1 MTTSAPSAH
10 SSLTLPAKQEG
21 ARHWMRSYKAMLR
34 WQLTDMRLLLPL
46 TVLVQAL
53 TGVGLVLGMGLLI
66 AEMTE
71 RLAVY
76 LSTGAVVVT
85 LVVVGVVM
93 GPQLIAQQKTA
104 GSYDFMWSLPVPR
117 SSASAAW
124 ITLNTF
130 IALPGMLAALL
141 AAIWRYDVSFDV
153 SLMVIP
159 AVGLT
164 LVTGTLLGYSLA
176 HAVSKPDITQLISQL
191 LIFVIF
197 GFSPISYPIEN
208 LPGWLATVN
217 EFLPF
222 YPMANVVRDSL
233 TSGLV
238 TEVGRSYLVLSIW
251 GVVAAVVAAVVL
263 RRRK

>member
-1 MTTSAPSAH
+1 MTTTA
-10 SSLTLPAKQEG
+10 SSIESVQGLPAKRSG
-21 ARHWMRSYKAMLR
+21 VGHWLQAFRAMLR
-34 WQLTDMRLLLPL
+34 WQLTDMRLLLPM

-66 AEMTE
+66 SDMTE
-71 RLAVY
+71 RMAVF

-93 GPQLIAQQKTA
+93 GPQLIGQQKSA

-117 SSASAAW
+117 SAASAAW
-124 ITLNTF
+124 LVLNIV
-130 IALPGMLAALL
+130 IALPGMIAALL
-141 AAIWRYDVSFDV
+141 AAMWRYNVTFDV
-153 SLMVIP
+153 SPLVVP

-164 LVTGTLLGYSLA
+164 LIIGTLLGYSFA
-176 HAVSKPDITQLISQL
+176 HAIPKPEITQLVSQL

-197 GFSPISYPIEN
+197 GFAPISYPIEN
-208 LPGWLATVN
+208 LPDWLATVN
-217 EFLPF
+217 QYLPF

-233 TSGLV
+233 TSGIV
-238 TEVGRSYLVLSIW
+238 TEVGRSYVVLIIW
-251 GVVAAVVAAVVL
+251 GVASALVATIVL

>member
-1 MTTSAPSAH
+1 MTATAH
-10 SSLTLPAKQEG
+10 SMQVIPVKRSGPV
-21 ARHWMRSYKAMLR
+21 HWLRSYRAMLR

-46 TVLVQAL
+46 TVMVQL
-53 TGVGLVLGMGLLI
+53 LSGVGLVLGFGLLI
-66 AEMTE
+66 SDITE
-71 RLAVY
+71 SVALY

-85 LVVVGVVM
+85 LVLVGVIM
-93 GPQLIAQQKTA
+93 GPQLIAQQKSS

-124 ITLNTF
+124 VTLNVF
-130 IALPGMLAALL
+130 IALPAMLGALG
-141 AAIWRYDVSFDV
+141 AAIWRYDVTFEVSF
-153 SLMVIP
+153 MVAP

-164 LVTGTLLGYSLA
+164 LLTGTLIGYAIA
-176 HAVSKPDITQLISQL
+176 HAVPKPDITQLISQL

-217 EFLPF
+217 EYLPF

-233 TSGLV
+233 TNGIV
-238 TEVGRSYLVLSIW
+238 TEVGRSYVIL
-251 GVVAAVVAAVVL
+251 GVWALGAAMVAGWVL